1 MAKISLKTL
10 APRLSA
16 TPNKA
21 INIAEPVQPSHLL
34 PYGEKWKKAR
44 DKFLAEHK
52 YCVYCERRGIK
63 TTATVCDHIVP
74 HKGDKSLFW
83 NKDNW
88 QALCNHCHNTIK
100 AEEERRLG
108 YR

>member
-16 TPNKA
+16 TPSKA

-34 PYGEKWKKAR
+34 AYGEKWKKAR

-52 YCVYCERRGIK
+52 YCVYCDD
-63 TTATVCDHIVP
+63 ADDS
-74 HKGDKSLFW
+74 HKLEFRSFLDSVHDLSK
-83 NKDNW
+83 ND
-88 QALCNHCHNTIK
+88 ALKVNVACVAFDGHNVN
-100 AEEERRLG
+100 E
-108 YR
+108 